1 MNTYSMDRDAVEPV
15 FFAVVPDSFT
25 NRDSKDGGSRPRYVI
40 AGNWRDELDV
50 PILAPRDPWSF

>member
-1 MNTYSMDRDAVEPV
+1 MNTYSTNRDSVETV

-25 NRDSKDGGSRPRYVI
+25 NRDSTSGIKRPRHEV
-40 AGNWRDELDV
+40 AGSWRDETDV